1 MRLTTIRSAISV
13 CIVIGEVV
21 ASVSEGLFGHSGSS
35 DGNKSDDEHC
45 KPGGQE
51 DKAVEECEA
60 SVLNAFEAEAKS
72 TDEHSGQR
80 EDQKHNEYSI
90 LGILDA
96 FIFLTDLIQNVGVS
110 DQGSEDDHN
119 D

>member
-1 MRLTTIRSAISV
+1 MTSIVCGVSV
-13 CIVIGEVV
+13 LVVIGQSF
-21 ASVSEGLFGHSGSS
+21 AGISEGLFGHSSGSNS
-35 DGNKSDDEHC
+35 NTSNDDHS

-51 DKAVEECEA
+51 DEAVEECEA
-60 SVLNAFEAEAKS
+60 SVLNAFEAETES
-72 TDEHSGQR
+72 TDEHCRQR

-90 LGILDA
+90 LGILD
-96 FIFLTDLIQNVGVS
+96 FRIFLTDLVQNVGVS